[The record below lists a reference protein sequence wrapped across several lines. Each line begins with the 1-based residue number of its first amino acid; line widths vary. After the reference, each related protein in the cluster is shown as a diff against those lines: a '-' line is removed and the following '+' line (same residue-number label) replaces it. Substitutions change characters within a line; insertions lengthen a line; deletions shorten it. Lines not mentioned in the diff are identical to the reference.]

1 MVEYL
6 NGINLI
12 KVGKIVTFFEK
23 NSVTYCILE
32 MLNKKKKEYSGEE
45 DIENLIERYFFIA
58 EGSNKTLIV
67 QLKNLL
73 RKCVKIEIDDDTY
86 LSYYVENKEH
96 D

>member
-1 MVEYL
+1 VVEYL

>member
-67 QLKNLL
+67 QLKHLL